1 MNGRKALSNMLM
13 MLVET
18 QVLSVGCCV
27 SEELSLAGMKSSF
40 MYDQGLLHLP
50 WQYPIR
56 VQDDVYKRAE
66 GIRRGNGKRCS
77 IKTSGRAARNNLMLN
92 SPDFQ

>member
-1 MNGRKALSNMLM
+1 MNGRKALSNMFVM
-13 MLVET
+13 PVEI

-27 SEELSLAGMKSSF
+27 SEELFLTAATSSF
-40 MYDQGLLHLP
+40 MYDQSLMHLP
-50 WQYPIR
+50 SKCSVR

-77 IKTSGRAARNNLMLN
+77 MKQSDRAVRQFNA
-92 SPDFQ
+92 